1 MGRINKYAL
10 KFPSMKTPVF
20 VDGNLFLQVPSMKKA
35 VFVDGSENQPG
46 LYIEPLLF
54 IAKFVGEG

>member
-20 VDGNLFLQVPSMKKA
+20 VDGNQFLRFPSMKRA
-35 VFVDGSENQPG
+35 VFMDGRANQTA
-46 LYIEPLLF
+46 LTLSRYYLLLNL
-54 IAKFVGEG
+54 

>member
-1 MGRINKYAL
+1 M
-10 KFPSMKTPVF
+10 FPSMKTPVF
-20 VDGNLFLQVPSMKKA
+20 VDGNLFLRFPSMKRA
-35 VFVDGSENQPG
+35 VFMDGSENQPG

>member
-10 KFPSMKTPVF
+10 KIPSMKMPVF

-35 VFVDGSENQPG
+35 IFVDGSDNQQ
-46 LYIEPLLF
+46 
-54 IAKFVGEG
+54 KKKVGKAC